1 MEISGLEGKFRLAA
15 GKPMLPYLRG
25 PAPGQE
31 PRLTPMID
39 GIRTTGT
46 VLYRDF
52 ATPWELERL
61 LADGS
66 VE

>member
-1 MEISGLEGKFRLAA
+1 MKFRLVA
-15 GKPMLPYLRG
+15 GKPMLPYLKR

-31 PRLTPMID
+31 PRLMID
-39 GIRTTGT
+39 GIRAAGT
-46 VLYRDF
+46 VLCRDF